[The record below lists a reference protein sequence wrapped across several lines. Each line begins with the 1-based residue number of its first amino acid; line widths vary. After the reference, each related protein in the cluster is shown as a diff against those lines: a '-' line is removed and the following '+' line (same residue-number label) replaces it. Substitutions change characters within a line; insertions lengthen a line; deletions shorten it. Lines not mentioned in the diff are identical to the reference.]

1 MPLSYK
7 TPANRLQYAP
17 LLFQQAGL
25 GSSQA
30 SFLASGVSAL
40 LIFLATIPAFLLS
53 DLWGRRTSTIAGGLG
68 LSACM
73 ILIGSLYASHS
84 VHGSYGAGRWVV
96 IVMIY
101 LFAVFFSITWAVG
114 IKVYASEIQP
124 PETRAAATSLAY
136 SSNWVRPLLSHCN
149 LLNTQIRDAKMHF

>member
-1 MPLSYK
+1 M
-7 TPANRLQYAP
+7 
-17 LLFQQAGL
+17 LF
-25 GSSQA
+25 
-30 SFLASGVSAL
+30 
-40 LIFLATIPAFLLS
+40 
-53 DLWGRRTSTIAGGLG
+53 RSTIAGGLS

-84 VHGSYGAGRWVV
+84 VYGSYGAGRWVV

-101 LFAVFFSITWAVG
+101 LFAIFFSITWAVG

-149 LLNTQIRDAKMHF
+149 PLNTEMCDAKMHF